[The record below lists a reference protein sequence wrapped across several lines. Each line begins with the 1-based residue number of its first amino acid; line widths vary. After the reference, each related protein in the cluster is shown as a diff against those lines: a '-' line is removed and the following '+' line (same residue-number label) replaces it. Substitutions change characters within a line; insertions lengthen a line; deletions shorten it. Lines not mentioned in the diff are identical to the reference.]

1 MSLTALL
8 TALAFVRYPAVIVGA
23 VAVFGFSSQSA
34 LSLLATNAGQFTK
47 PIAVSKSFNLPPPVQ
62 LADLTPKRVAPSK
75 PRNDGAGSMGIESPA
90 AATVALAVDTMSTSL
105 PARIGPSAVNLRARA
120 SKSSSALGVLDA
132 GTPVRLGREDHGW
145 VEVSANG
152 LTGWVYNRYL
162 DRDAT
167 VSITVSGGVASVDP
181 S

>member
-34 LSLLATNAGQFTK
+34 LSLLAANAGQFTK

-62 LADLTPKRVAPSK
+62 LADLAPKRVAPSK
-75 PRNDGAGSMGIESPA
+75 PRNDGAGTMGIVS
-90 AATVALAVDTMSTSL
+90 AATVALADDTMSTRL